1 MVGSD
6 TALAIYN
13 VNRALQELTLSC
25 DRIDEAMDYLKE
37 LKSMIL
43 HNISIA
49 KESVELL
56 YDAQRETN
64 EFLKEPM

>member
-1 MVGSD
+1 MVSSD

-13 VNRALQELTLSC
+13 VNRALQEVRLHC
-25 DRIDEAMDYLKE
+25 DQIDEAMDYLKD
-37 LKSMIL
+37 LKKTIL

-56 YDAQRETN
+56 YNAQRETDQ
-64 EFLKEPM
+64 LVKEQV